1 KPQRTRRTAAE
12 IADTR
17 DCQALGYEDVIPG
30 RLANAAQLLPI
41 SSNRKL
47 MALIL
52 RDLCGLPPRPLRFKI
67 FLAVFAHPSKN
78 SQKLHTTS
86 SPTAND

>member
-1 KPQRTRRTAAE
+1 
-12 IADTR
+12 
-17 DCQALGYEDVIPG
+17 
-30 RLANAAQLLPI
+30 
-41 SSNRKL
+41 